1 MPRVMPHCHANV
13 SALTYIKISS
23 VIVLNAS
30 KLKLYLPCSL
40 DRVMIR
46 GVISICCCIP
56 LGANVSIAFFLL
68 PKVLFTQARKHHIFI
83 DIADGGDLIG

>member
-1 MPRVMPHCHANV
+1 MPHCHANV
-13 SALTYIKISS
+13 SALTCIKIGS

-30 KLKLYLPCSL
+30 NSDCSFTYLGSL
-40 DRVMIR
+40 DRVTIR
-46 GVISICCCIP
+46 RVISICYRATQ
-56 LGANVSIAFFLL
+56 GAKVSTAFFLL